1 MKSLGTYVCLSYPKH
16 MYLHIHVCMHLH
28 MHKYQCLSLQLSLE
42 GPYPGYFYR
51 GVYLKNRD
59 QIINGGMI
67 SHASTE
73 NTRILGGSGG
83 ILTPEKSLN
92 LRSLDYWKYIEIVN
106 STITTLFCI
115 LLNILQFHQRTFF
128 GSWRGACTLRAPPVC
143 GPALVSKRFLRIV

>member
-1 MKSLGTYVCLSYPKH
+1 

-42 GPYPGYFYR
+42 GPYPGYFYS

-83 ILTPEKSLN
+83 ILTPGKSLN
-92 LRSLDYWKYIEIVN
+92 PQIIGN
-106 STITTLFCI
+106 TLKLSI
-115 LLNILQFHQRTFF
+115 LPSPGCF
-128 GSWRGACTLRAPPVC
+128 
-143 GPALVSKRFLRIV
+143 VSF